1 MWRYPRETR
10 PYFNWLVDVAKALN
24 INPRVTSTVR
34 TRREQKKL
42 YNRYLAGQSRFPA
55 ARPGTSKHERGLAMD
70 IVTTNPALLGQYW
83 QYYIGGK
90 WYPSDWVHYEL

>member
-10 PYFNWLVDVAKALN
+10 PYFDWLVNVAKALN

-34 TRREQKKL
+34 TRREQKNL
-42 YNRYLAGQSRFPA
+42 YNRYLRGESKFPA
-55 ARPGTSKHERGLAMD
+55 AKPGTSLHERGLAMD
-70 IVTTNPALLGQYW
+70 IVTTNPALLGAYW
-83 QYYIGGK
+83 KYYIGGK